1 MDNATFDMKIIF
13 TETIEERC
21 NFKTQRLAVNSW
33 TNQLNGMD
41 SDKSFA
47 KEVIEIL
54 SPNVTK
60 ALPDGWQNI
69 TTIKE
74 TK

>member
-1 MDNATFDMKIIF
+1 MSKKPLK
-13 TETIEERC
+13 ERC
-21 NFKTQRLAVNSW
+21 NFKTQGLSVSCWA
-33 TNQLNGMD
+33 NQLKKMD